1 MANFVDVLKE
11 MRDHYQNNINTGVA
25 IPYYPNL
32 VEDSLDLMEATNKYL
47 VADDSE
53 LADNPVQSKLNDLRN
68 QAKVLATNTASTIE
82 EKLKKSAK
90 ELKDSDNSDSLHSK
104 FKDEL
109 NKIREDAKK
118 KASDNI
124 DKMFDEAEKIGND
137 FPAAQNLILV
147 AAQKINELINDLLT
161 KIVDYIVGIIKN
173 IVEWIK
179 MAWDAITKVFND
191 ITKVFNDIIIWI
203 SHWFK

>member
-1 MANFVDVLKE
+1 MTNFVDVLKE

-32 VEDSLDLMEATNKYL
+32 VEDSLGLMEATNKYL
-47 VADDSE
+47 VADASE
-53 LADNPVQSKLNDLRN
+53 LADNPVQSRLDDLQN
-68 QAKVLATNTASTIE
+68 QAKDLASNTASTIE

-90 ELKDSDNSDSLHSK
+90 DLKDNNSTAGNSK

-137 FPAAQNLILV
+137 FPAARNLILI
-147 AAQKINELINDLLT
+147 AAQKINELINDLFT
-161 KIVDYIVGIIKN
+161 KIVDYIVSIVKN

-179 MAWDAITKVFND
+179 VAWDSIVSTFNG
-191 ITKVFNDIIIWI
+191 IKTWI
-203 SHWFK
+203 LHWF

>member
-1 MANFVDVLKE
+1 
-11 MRDHYQNNINTGVA
+11 YQNNINTGVA

-32 VEDSLDLMEATNKYL
+32 VEDSLGLMEATNKYL
-47 VADDSE
+47 VADASE
-53 LADNPVQSKLNDLRN
+53 LADNPVQSRLDDLQN
-68 QAKVLATNTASTIE
+68 QAKDLASNTASTIE

-90 ELKDSDNSDSLHSK
+90 DLKDNNSTAGNSK

-137 FPAAQNLILV
+137 FPAARNLILI
-147 AAQKINELINDLLT
+147 AAQKINELINDLFT
-161 KIVDYIVGIIKN
+161 KIVDYIVSIVKN

-179 MAWDAITKVFND
+179 VAWDSIVSTFNG
-191 ITKVFNDIIIWI
+191 IKTWI
-203 SHWFK
+203 LHWF

>member
-1 MANFVDVLKE
+1 MTNFVDVLNE
-11 MRDHYQNNINTGVA
+11 MRGHYQNNINTGVA

-32 VEDSLDLMEATNKYL
+32 VEDSLGLMEATNKYL
-47 VADDSE
+47 VADVNDASE
-53 LADNPVQSKLNDLRN
+53 LADNSVQSKLNDLQN
-68 QAKVLATNTASTIE
+68 QAKDLASNTASTIE

-90 ELKDSDNSDSLHSK
+90 DLKDNNSTAGNSK

-109 NKIREDAKK
+109 KRIREDAKK

-137 FPAAQNLILV
+137 FPAARNLILIAV
-147 AAQKINELINDLLT
+147 QKISDLINDLFT
-161 KIVDYIVGIIKN
+161 KIVDYIVSIVKN

-179 MAWDAITKVFND
+179 MAWDSIVSTFNG
-191 ITKVFNDIIIWI
+191 IKTWI
-203 SHWFK
+203 LHWF

>member
-1 MANFVDVLKE
+1 MTNFVDVLKE

-32 VEDSLDLMEATNKYL
+32 IEDSLGLMEATNKYL
-47 VADDSE
+47 VADASE
-53 LADNPVQSKLNDLRN
+53 LADNPVQSRLDDLQN
-68 QAKVLATNTASTIE
+68 QAKDLASNTASTIE

-90 ELKDSDNSDSLHSK
+90 DLKDNNSTAGNSK

-137 FPAAQNLILV
+137 FPAARNLILI
-147 AAQKINELINDLLT
+147 AAQKINELINDLFT
-161 KIVDYIVGIIKN
+161 KIVDYIVSIVKN

-179 MAWDAITKVFND
+179 VAWDSIVSTFNG
-191 ITKVFNDIIIWI
+191 IKTWI
-203 SHWFK
+203 LHWF

>member
-1 MANFVDVLKE
+1 MTNFVDVLKE

-32 VEDSLDLMEATNKYL
+32 VEDSLGLMEATNKYL
-47 VADDSE
+47 VADANE
-53 LADNPVQSKLNDLRN
+53 LADNPVQSRLDDLQN
-68 QAKVLATNTASTIE
+68 QAKDLANNTASTIE

-90 ELKDSDNSDSLHSK
+90 DLKDNNSTAGNSK

-109 NKIREDAKK
+109 KKIREDAKK

-137 FPAAQNLILV
+137 FPAARNLILIS
-147 AAQKINELINDLLT
+147 AQKISELINDLFT
-161 KIVDYIVGIIKN
+161 KIVDYIVDIVEN

-179 MAWDAITKVFND
+179 MAWDSIVSTFNG
-191 ITKVFNDIIIWI
+191 IKTWI
-203 SHWFK
+203 LHWF

>member
-1 MANFVDVLKE
+1 MTNFVDVLKE

-32 VEDSLDLMEATNKYL
+32 VEDSLGLMEATNKYL
-47 VADDSE
+47 VADASE
-53 LADNPVQSKLNDLRN
+53 LADNPVQSRLDDLQN
-68 QAKVLATNTASTIE
+68 QAKDLASNTASTIE

-90 ELKDSDNSDSLHSK
+90 DLKDNNSTAGNSK

-137 FPAAQNLILV
+137 FPAARNLILI
-147 AAQKINELINDLLT
+147 AAQKINELINDLFT
-161 KIVDYIVGIIKN
+161 KIVDYIVSVVKN

-179 MAWDAITKVFND
+179 VAWDSIVSTFNG
-191 ITKVFNDIIIWI
+191 IKTWI
-203 SHWFK
+203 LHWF

>member
-1 MANFVDVLKE
+1 MTNFVDVLKE

-32 VEDSLDLMEATNKYL
+32 IEDSLGLMEATNKYL
-47 VADDSE
+47 VADASE
-53 LADNPVQSKLNDLRN
+53 LADNPVQSRLDDLQN
-68 QAKVLATNTASTIE
+68 QAKDLASNTASTIE

-90 ELKDSDNSDSLHSK
+90 DLKDNNSTAENSK

-137 FPAAQNLILV
+137 FPAARNLILI
-147 AAQKINELINDLLT
+147 AAQKINELINDLFT
-161 KIVDYIVGIIKN
+161 KIVDYIVSIVKN

-179 MAWDAITKVFND
+179 VAWDSIVSTFNG
-191 ITKVFNDIIIWI
+191 IKTWI
-203 SHWFK
+203 LHWF

>member
-1 MANFVDVLKE
+1 MTNFVDVLKE
-11 MRDHYQNNINTGVA
+11 MRDHYQNNINNGVA

-32 VEDSLDLMEATNKYL
+32 VEDSLGLMEATNKYL

-53 LADNPVQSKLNDLRN
+53 LTDNPVQSKLNDLQN
-68 QAKVLATNTASTIE
+68 QAKDLASNTASTIE

-90 ELKDSDNSDSLHSK
+90 ELKDSGNSDSSHSK

-118 KASDNI
+118 KVSDNI
-124 DKMFDEAEKIGND
+124 DKIFDEAEKIGND
-137 FPAAQNLILV
+137 FPEARNLIIIGI
-147 AAQKINELINDLLT
+147 QKISDLINDLLT
-161 KIVDYIVGIIKN
+161 KIVDYILGIIKN

-179 MAWDAITKVFND
+179 MAWDSIVSTFNG
-191 ITKVFNDIIIWI
+191 IKTWI
-203 SHWFK
+203 LHWF

>member
-1 MANFVDVLKE
+1 MTKFVDILNE

-32 VEDSLDLMEATNKYL
+32 VEDSLGLMEATNKYL
-47 VADDSE
+47 VADVDANE
-53 LADNPVQSKLNDLRN
+53 LTDNSVQKKLNDLQN

-82 EKLKKSAK
+82 EKLTKSADDLK
-90 ELKDSDNSDSLHSK
+90 EKNNSTSANSK

-109 NKIREDAKK
+109 NKIREGVTKQTV
-118 KASDNI
+118 DNI
-124 DKMFDEAEKIGND
+124 NKIFKEAEDIGNA

-147 AAQKINELINDLLT
+147 AAQKISEFINDLFT

-173 IVEWIK
+173 IIEWIK
-179 MAWDAITKVFND
+179 KAWDSITSFFNG
-191 ITKVFNDIIIWI
+191 IKTWI
-203 SHWFK
+203 LHWFNTK

>member
-1 MANFVDVLKE
+1 MTNFVDVLKE

-32 VEDSLDLMEATNKYL
+32 VEDSLGLMEATNKYL
-47 VADDSE
+47 VADASE
-53 LADNPVQSKLNDLRN
+53 LADNPVQSRLDDLQN
-68 QAKVLATNTASTIE
+68 QAKDLASKTASTIE

-90 ELKDSDNSDSLHSK
+90 DLKDNNSTAGNSR

-137 FPAAQNLILV
+137 FPAARNLILI
-147 AAQKINELINDLLT
+147 AAQKINELINDLFT
-161 KIVDYIVGIIKN
+161 KIVDYIVSIVKN

-179 MAWDAITKVFND
+179 VAWDSIVSTFNG
-191 ITKVFNDIIIWI
+191 IKTWI
-203 SHWFK
+203 LHWF